1 MTTPIYVAIL
11 GLIYIGLS
19 INVIKSRRTF
29 SAGLG
34 DADNIEMLRR
44 IRAQAN
50 CAEYAP
56 IFLIL
61 LGYAELGGLPGW
73 AVHLCGL
80 AFLAGRIMHAYS
92 LLKAERYENF
102 KLMANP
108 VWRITGMIFTLNVIG
123 ALALIIL
130 FQSVA

>member
-44 IRAQAN
+44 IRA
-50 CAEYAP
+50 
-56 IFLIL
+56 
-61 LGYAELGGLPGW
+61 
-73 AVHLCGL
+73 
-80 AFLAGRIMHAYS
+80 
-92 LLKAERYENF
+92 
-102 KLMANP
+102 
-108 VWRITGMIFTLNVIG
+108 
-123 ALALIIL
+123 
-130 FQSVA
+130 